1 MDEKKELEGLQ
12 EGDKVWSP
20 IHGNMEVERVGIEE
34 YDAGMQF
41 KFTYKDKIGKE
52 DFIWAFDDGRKY
64 AGDKHPSVF
73 RNEESFRRYWEMEYT
88 GDGDDSPKE
97 EPSID
102 PEIIEELMDSTDS
115 LQEEVHKMMIADAAF
130 KCAGAEKT
138 GDLIGRFA
146 LAVDSHRYN
155 LHKEIRK
162 LKEEDKD
169 ESN

>member
-1 MDEKKELEGLQ
+1 MDEKKELEGL
-12 EGDKVWSP
+12 ETGTTIWSP
-20 IHGNMEVERVGIEE
+20 VYGESKITEKREV
-34 YDAGMQF
+34 
-41 KFTYKDKIGKE
+41 TLSIG
-52 DFIWAFDDGRKY
+52 DWNVNIDGRRSRLD
-64 AGDKHPSVF
+64 DKHPMFF

-88 GDGDDSPKE
+88 GDGDASKAPPKE
-97 EPSID
+97 EFSID
-102 PEIIEELMDSTDS
+102 PEIVKDLMDTTDS
-115 LQEEVHKMMIADAAF
+115 IQEEVQKMMIADAAF

-169 ESN
+169 ESK